1 MDINEIRA
9 MCAFHRIQKKQLAAV
24 LRMNFA
30 GLSHVLNGRRPE
42 PPNFRERVEN
52 AIAKILEHRT
62 MQTAAARNFLPGR
75 PA

>member
-9 MCAFHRIQKKQLAAV
+9 MCAFHRIPKKELAAV

-30 GLSHVLNGRRPE
+30 GLVHVLNGRRPE
-42 PPNFRERVEN
+42 PPDFRERVEQ
-52 AIAKILEHRT
+52 AIAEILSRRAT
-62 MQTAAARNFLPGR
+62 QVTAARTLLPGR